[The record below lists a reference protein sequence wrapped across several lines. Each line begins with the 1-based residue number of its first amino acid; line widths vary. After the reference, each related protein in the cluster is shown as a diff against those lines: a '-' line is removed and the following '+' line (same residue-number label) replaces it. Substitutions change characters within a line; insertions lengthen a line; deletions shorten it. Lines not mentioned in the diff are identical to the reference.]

1 MAAFIGID
9 LGTTYSGISYIDE
22 NGNPKIVNNSE
33 GQNITPSCILVEGDN
48 HIVGEDARKE
58 LGSKETRRESF

>member
-22 NGNPKIVNNSE
+22 NGNPKINPNALRASPWAK
-33 GQNITPSCILVEGDN
+33 GP
-48 HIVGEDARKE
+48 
-58 LGSKETRRESF
+58 LGVAGPRAPLQLG